1 MSHRRAGPLRH
12 LDSREAAAVFNPG
25 QEKTMKQ
32 IRNTLIGLCVA
43 AATLGAAAQGADE
56 HKEHHPERASPPA
69 ARVKKTPA
77 MPMGADRMVAMDQHM
92 KAMQAMHEKM
102 AAAKTPEE
110 RQALMAEHMKLM
122 QDGMAMM
129 QQMGGMQDCKGMG
142 GDMAS
147 RQQLMEKRM
156 DMMESM
162 MQMMMDRLPPAPAQ

>member
-1 MSHRRAGPLRH
+1 
-12 LDSREAAAVFNPG
+12 
-25 QEKTMKQ
+25 MKQ

-56 HKEHHPERASPPA
+56 HKKHHPETANPSA
-69 ARVKKTPA
+69 ARFKKTPA
-77 MPMGADRMVAMDQHM
+77 MPMGADRMAAMDQHM

-102 AAAKTPEE
+102 AAAKTPDE

-129 QQMGGMQDCKGMG
+129 QQMGGMGGMQDCKGMG

-162 MQMMMDRLPPAPAQ
+162 MQMMMDRMPESDR